1 MIPLVSSRVSLPP
14 PPAGQPPL
22 GPHCCSSRREPGGGG
37 PGRLRRLRPHLS
49 NLAAVKPR
57 GELGRGPLPRSPA
70 PTHPGCCG
78 EWARATLAGLFI
90 CLLILSPRLPRR
102 VVTQKRG
109 TWCQLNKSL
118 SNESCH
124 PEVPLSET
132 PRIPPRLLLS
142 ERQGPCTG
150 YLGCRREVVQVTGWS
165 GEGPGPGA
173 GAGVGPGGAGWRLH
187 GPTPCRWP
195 GWRDE
200 GWAVGV
206 AFYLCDRGGVSFP
219 QGISTITL

>member
-1 MIPLVSSRVSLPP
+1 MR
-14 PPAGQPPL
+14 
-22 GPHCCSSRREPGGGG
+22 
-37 PGRLRRLRPHLS
+37 
-49 NLAAVKPR
+49 
-57 GELGRGPLPRSPA
+57 
-70 PTHPGCCG
+70 
-78 EWARATLAGLFI
+78 AGLFI

-109 TWCQLNKSL
+109 TWWQLSKSL
-118 SNESCH
+118 SDESCH

-132 PRIPPRLLLS
+132 PRIPSRLRLL

-165 GEGPGPGA
+165 REGPGPGA

-187 GPTPCRWP
+187 GPTPCRCP
-195 GWRDE
+195 GWLDE

-219 QGISTITL
+219 QGISTITLRARLLILRQSGSGPHFMAIKRLSAC